1 MPVELSDEQI
11 KNQIKETLENLP
23 IKEVNLKVLNIEKKK
38 NIP

>member
-23 IKEVNLKVLNIEKKK
+23 IKEVNLKVLNIEKKE